1 MRIAVFGTGGAGGYF
16 GARLALAGEEVAF
29 IARGAHLEAIRRDGL
44 VLDTPEGELAVA
56 PARATDRPA
65 EVGPVDVVL
74 LGVKAW
80 QVREAAAAMT
90 PLLGPGTVVVPLQNG
105 VEAADELAAVLGS
118 GPVLGG
124 LCRTFSWVTAP
135 GRIRNIGPFN
145 AILVGERDNRA
156 SARTARLRD
165 TLLRA
170 GLGAEIPPDIAVAV
184 WEKFLLVT
192 TFGAIGALARA
203 PIGVLRALPESRS
216 LLERCAAEAL
226 AVGRARG
233 VALPADAVASAL
245 AMLDRLAPAS
255 TTSLQ
260 RDLAE
265 GRPSE
270 LEAWSGAVV
279 RLGRAAGVPTPLH
292 ETVYH
297 AMLPGERRARGAL
310 TYPA

>member
-16 GARLALAGEEVAF
+16 GARLAQAGEEVAF
-29 IARGAHLEAIRRDGL
+29 IARGAHLAAIRRDGL
-44 VLDTPEGELAVA
+44 RLDTPEGELVIA
-56 PARATDRPA
+56 PARATDRPEA
-65 EVGPVDVVL
+65 VGPVDLVL

-80 QVREAAAAMT
+80 QVREAAAAMA
-90 PLLGPGTVVVPLQNG
+90 PLLGPETMVVPLQNG

-145 AILVGERDNRA
+145 AILFGERDNRP
-156 SARTARLRD
+156 SARAERLRE

-170 GLGAEIPPDIAVAV
+170 GLGAEIPPDIGVAV

-203 PIGVLRALPESRS
+203 PIGVLRALPETRA
-216 LLERCAAEAL
+216 LLARCAAEAL

-233 VALPADAVASAL
+233 VALPPDGVAGTL
-245 AMLDRLAPAS
+245 AMLDKLAPAS

-260 RDLAE
+260 RDLAD

-297 AMLPGERRARGAL
+297 AMLPGERRARGLLA
-310 TYPA
+310 YPA

>member
-1 MRIAVFGTGGAGGYF
+1 MRIAIFGTGGAGGYF
-16 GARLALAGEEVAF
+16 GARLASAGEDVTF

-44 VLDTPEGELAVA
+44 RLDTPEGELVIA
-56 PARATDRPA
+56 PARATDRP
-65 EVGPVDVVL
+65 EEIGTVDVVL

-80 QVREAAAAMT
+80 QVREAAEAMR
-90 PLLGPGTVVVPLQNG
+90 PLLGPESIVVPLQNG
-105 VEAADELAAVLGS
+105 VEAADELAAVLGA

-145 AILVGERDNRA
+145 AILFGERDNRP
-156 SARTARLRD
+156 SARAERLREA
-165 TLLRA
+165 LLRA
-170 GLGAEIPPDIAVAV
+170 GLGAEIPADIGVAV

-192 TFGAIGALARA
+192 TFGAVGALARA
-203 PIGVLRALPESRS
+203 PIGVLRTLPETRA

-226 AVGRARG
+226 AIGLARG
-233 VALPADAVASAL
+233 VALPRDAVSTTL
-245 AMLDRLAPAS
+245 AMLDRLAPAA

-270 LEAWSGAVV
+270 LEAWSGAVL
-279 RLGRAAGVPTPLH
+279 RLGRESGVPTPLH

-297 AMLPGERRARGAL
+297 AMLPGERRARGL
-310 TYPA
+310 LSYPA